1 MQITPPS
8 IRQRG
13 REWKNRDDIHHRVLN
28 DRAWKIF
35 SCKGFPHSYEVVAP
49 PKSNSSDKVSGGCR
63 CAALLFRSRVHRDA
77 EAVAHGLSTGRE
89 RGWKKMRMLEPAG
102 RGAPLHCV
110 RRAWSD
116 WMAAG
121 GRGGKERKRGR
132 SQGLVRTLTAV
143 IVWVTS
149 QLSSNSAP
157 SPRFLPPSNSYLTVR
172 LNTGLFVILTYTHYN
187 KNISPSFFAHEKP
200 KDFSHHISFK
210 EELFHMAVKVLR
222 KYPPLTETTNS
233 SILNSRITMLLTT
246 NFQSMKGWNPT
257 LILEIRRF

>member
-1 MQITPPS
+1 MS
-8 IRQRG
+8 G
-13 REWKNRDDIHHRVLN
+13 RR
-28 DRAWKIF
+28 
-35 SCKGFPHSYEVVAP
+35 
-49 PKSNSSDKVSGGCR
+49 R

-102 RGAPLHCV
+102 RGAPLHCL